1 MGEYLLKSMYLLFC
15 CRLREGA
22 LIWWDCAL
30 QLWHHTRL
38 CTLQQNKQT
47 VQLMLQNMTEIFSS
61 ESWELF
67 FSVPTLWVFFRA
79 GEVTAIV
86 IGVMCGCVGLAVIV
100 RFIVKTIRWARR
112 TPLPPLSVTVTA
124 FSNSNQPDLTV
135 RVPSLGRFFT
145 LLHRE
150 TVVVNR
156 WFTCFPSWHS
166 CTADACSA
174 ASLTRVPPP
183 DRNVLEHWSEGYGGK
198 LEPTKKGERFMT
210 DWFVPHWFRL
220 RQEHP

>member
-1 MGEYLLKSMYLLFC
+1 MFLIYLFVVLLQTQGRSSPLV
-15 CRLREGA
+15 RLCTR
-22 LIWWDCAL
+22 
-30 QLWHHTRL
+30 LWHHTRL
-38 CTLQQNKQT
+38 CTLKQNKQT
-47 VQLMLQNMTEIFSS
+47 VQLMLQNMTEIYSS

-112 TPLPPLSVTVTA
+112 TPPPIHHCHCLLELQSTRSHCPCRVSRQIFHSAPPWDSCGKQVVYLLPKLTQLHGQRLQRC
-124 FSNSNQPDLTV
+124 FSD
-135 RVPSLGRFFT
+135 
-145 LLHRE
+145 
-150 TVVVNR
+150 
-156 WFTCFPSWHS
+156 S
-166 CTADACSA
+166 CAPTPA
-174 ASLTRVPPP
+174 PHP
-183 DRNVLEHWSEGYGGK
+183 DRNVLEHWSKGYGSK